1 MEPLT
6 PGYRFGLC
14 IAFVVLAAIFCIG
27 NLWRSIKLNKGF
39 SKATMKMYV
48 AFIVVPVVAA
58 AGVGGT
64 MSLDAFAGLLGIV
77 VGYTLGNK
85 PWKENDVSKE

>member
-6 PGYRFGLC
+6 AGYRFGLC
-14 IAFVVLAAIFCIG
+14 IAFVVLAAVSCVG
-27 NLWRSIKLNKGF
+27 NLWRSTTLKKGF
-39 SKATMKMYV
+39 SEATMKMYV

-58 AGVGGT
+58 AGVAGA

-77 VGYTLGNK
+77 VGYALGNK
-85 PWKENDVSKE
+85 PWKEDDVSG